1 MHILNNNKPAL
12 KKGKL
17 LIIDSSEKFW
27 KGRAQNEMREEHGS
41 RILELYEAFDD
52 VEGESKVV
60 DMAELEENDWNLNI
74 PRYVLPVLEED
85 SMTLDEAITNLKES
99 LNAAWEAEE
108 RLKELLDEAGLL
120 EGLDHLLGGD
130 SQ

>member
-1 MHILNNNKPAL
+1 
-12 KKGKL
+12 
-17 LIIDSSEKFW
+17 
-27 KGRAQNEMREEHGS
+27 
-41 RILELYEAFDD
+41 
-52 VEGESKVV
+52 
-60 DMAELEENDWNLNI
+60 MAELEENDWNLNI

-85 SMTLDEAITNLKES
+85 SMTLDEAIINLKES

-108 RLKELLDEAGLL
+108 RLKELLGEAGLL

>member
-1 MHILNNNKPAL
+1 
-12 KKGKL
+12 
-17 LIIDSSEKFW
+17 
-27 KGRAQNEMREEHGS
+27 
-41 RILELYEAFDD
+41 
-52 VEGESKVV
+52 
-60 DMAELEENDWNLNI
+60 MAELEENDWNLNI

-108 RLKELLDEAGLL
+108 RLKQLLGEAGLL

-130 SQ
+130 SE

>member
-1 MHILNNNKPAL
+1 MILNKNKPAL

-17 LIIDSSEKFW
+17 LVIDGSEQFW
-27 KGRAQNEMREEHGS
+27 KGRAQNELREEHIA

-52 VEGESKVV
+52 IEGESKVV
-60 DMAELEENDWNLNI
+60 DMGELEENDWNLNI

-99 LNAAWEAEE
+99 LDAAWDAEE
-108 RLKELLDEAGLL
+108 RLKELLGEAGLL
-120 EGLDHLLGGD
+120 KGLEHLLGGD